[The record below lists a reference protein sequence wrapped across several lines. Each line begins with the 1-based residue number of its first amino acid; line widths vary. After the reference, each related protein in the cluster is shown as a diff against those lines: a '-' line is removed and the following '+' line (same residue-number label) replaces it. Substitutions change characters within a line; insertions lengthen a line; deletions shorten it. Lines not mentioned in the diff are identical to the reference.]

1 MWNRK
6 ELKEKGKLAFKVNYW
21 RCVLSA
27 FLLSFL
33 ISAGTVASRTNSSG
47 TPANNPEASDAV
59 RTLQEFAQ
67 QNPATFGAIAGI
79 VAAVGLTFI
88 IIGIVLKIFLFNPLE
103 VGCYRFFKE
112 NIRTDGQAGLDNLKA
127 GFGQYGHTFATL
139 FLRDL
144 FLILWSF
151 LFIIPAIVKSYSYRM
166 VPFIIKDRPEL
177 SATEAITESRRM
189 MDGHKWNT
197 FVLDLSFLGWM
208 ILGIITLGIVNI
220 FWTEPYRQNTNAALY
235 LKLSGQD
242 AEAGSNF

>member
-6 ELKEKGKLAFKVNYW
+6 ELKEKGKLALKVNYW
-21 RCVLSA
+21 KCVLSA
-27 FLLSFL
+27 FLLSLL
-33 ISAGTVASRTNSSG
+33 IHAGFVASRTNSSG
-47 TPANNPEASDAV
+47 TPANDPETTAALNE
-59 RTLQEFAQ
+59 LQAFAQ
-67 QNPATFGAIAGI
+67 QDPKTLGAIVGI
-79 VAAVGLTFI
+79 VAAIGLTFI

-112 NIRTDGQAGLDNLKA
+112 NIRTNGQAGLDNLKT

-144 FLILWSF
+144 FLVLWSL

-197 FVLDLSFLGWM
+197 FVLDLSFIGWA
-208 ILGIITLGIVNI
+208 ILGFITFGIVNV

-235 LKLSGQD
+235 LRLCGQE
-242 AEAGSNF
+242 AEA